1 MSTGV
6 DMGAVLQAKVLD
18 AVTQRTPL
26 RIVGRNTKAFY
37 GRAPSD
43 APGVASPTTCMAAQ
57 VSPEAGCWKRP
68 ALTDTF
74 VADEDLSIARHYG
87 VVSYE
92 PTELVI
98 TARAGSSLADIEALL
113 AAHGQM
119 LPFEP
124 PYFGVHGEDTLGGM
138 IACGL
143 SGPRRPYAGS
153 VRDMVLG
160 MKVLTGKG
168 EILQFGGQVMKNVA
182 GFDVSR
188 LMVGALGTLGILL
201 EMSLKVLPR
210 ATSDA
215 TRVFSCNVGDA
226 ISRMNAWAGQPF
238 PLSAAMFYDGQLYVR
253 LSGGSASVSEACRKL
268 GGESHADSDGL
279 WASVRN
285 HKHVFFHDDTPLWRV
300 CVPQAAPPVNIP
312 GAWLLDW
319 GGAQR
324 WLKTSTTDDVVRE
337 QTMAAKGHAML
348 FRGGNRQGQVFHPLS
363 PALVTLHRRL
373 KAEFDPHGILNR
385 GRMYADA

>member
-37 GRAPSD
+37 GRAPLG
-43 APGVASPTTCMAAQ
+43 APGLLSSTACA
-57 VSPEAGCWKRP
+57 E
-68 ALTDTF
+68 TF
-74 VADEDLSIARHYG
+74 VADEDLSIAGHYG

-210 ATSDA
+210 ATSEA
-215 TRVFSCNVGDA
+215 TRVFSCNVADA

-285 HKHVFFHDDTPLWRV
+285 HKHVFFHDETPLWRV
-300 CVPQAAPPVNIP
+300 CVPQAAPPVDIP
-312 GAWLLDW
+312 GVWLLEW

-324 WLKTSTTDDVVRE
+324 WLKTSAADDVVRE

-363 PALVTLHRRL
+363 PALMTLHGRL

-385 GRMYADA
+385 GRMYADW